1 LHARPCATFRSLHV
15 AGPGSGCSLAPA
27 GSSDGP
33 VPLLH
38 CFSTAM
44 LVLRGRMSGHR
55 RAGNGRCAR
64 ATRTSGPQPA
74 AAAAA
79 PTDETGIRSLQ
90 LRPFSQPTRARKS
103 QVMLVP
109 RIWLTA
115 GAMLPVA
122 LVWLA
127 CGGKVAVGIAPQGDH
142 SGAGGTV
149 SSEAEAGAAER
160 AVPLARPQ
168 CPEQEPQAGT
178 DCTPEG
184 IVCSYGSS
192 VSSLCRATYTCSGY
206 SWMVAS
212 EGPCVEPP
220 EGSPFKVPRM

>member
-1 LHARPCATFRSLHV
+1 
-15 AGPGSGCSLAPA
+15 
-27 GSSDGP
+27 
-33 VPLLH
+33 
-38 CFSTAM
+38 M
-44 LVLRGRMSGHR
+44 
-55 RAGNGRCAR
+55 
-64 ATRTSGPQPA
+64 
-74 AAAAA
+74 
-79 PTDETGIRSLQ
+79 
-90 LRPFSQPTRARKS
+90 
-103 QVMLVP
+103 
-109 RIWLTA
+109 
-115 GAMLPVA
+115 
-122 LVWLA
+122 
-127 CGGKVAVGIAPQGDH
+127 AVGIAPQGDH

-220 EGSPFKVPRM
+220 EGYCPEVPPTNRERCVASGPDDPAMWTDFRSGTTCEYDGGVGCECHCCFPELGEQVEELLAWVCQYPPEDLNCPLVAPNLGEGCATEGTECTYGDPCRSGHKVACRDGVWEYGSYLCG